1 MTPQRRKGLQL
12 ALLAVVS
19 VGFALLAHA
28 SIVEG
33 LSPTLG
39 ALLSLVPASLFLAWM
54 ASRTR
59 HRAAAGVALAVVAVA
74 IVLGWPLLERHFQ
87 HVFFVEHVA
96 INLALAAVFGRTL
109 FGGRVPLV
117 THFARMVHGELPA
130 EVARYTRQV
139 TAAWT
144 ALFLGIAAASCALY
158 LGGWLAAWS
167 FLANFL
173 NPALLAAMFV
183 LEYVVRH
190 RVLPD
195 WERVGV
201 LGGIR
206 AFSRHFQAARFE
218 APR

>member
-1 MTPQRRKGLQL
+1 MTPEHRKGLQV
-12 ALLAVVS
+12 ALLVLVS
-19 VGFALLAHA
+19 VSFAVLAHVA
-28 SIVEG
+28 ILEG

-39 ALLSLVPASLFLAWM
+39 ALLCLAPASLFIAW
-54 ASRTR
+54 AVSRTR
-59 HRAAAGVALAVVAVA
+59 HRALAGAAIVIAVIALA
-74 IVLGWPLLERHFQ
+74 LGWPHLERNFQ
-87 HVFFVEHVA
+87 AVFFVQHVA

-117 THFARMVHGELPA
+117 THFARMVHGELPP
-130 EVARYTRQV
+130 EVLRYTRQV
-139 TAAWT
+139 TVAWT
-144 ALFLGIAAASCALY
+144 VLFLGILAASCVLY

-183 LEYVVRH
+183 LEYLVRH